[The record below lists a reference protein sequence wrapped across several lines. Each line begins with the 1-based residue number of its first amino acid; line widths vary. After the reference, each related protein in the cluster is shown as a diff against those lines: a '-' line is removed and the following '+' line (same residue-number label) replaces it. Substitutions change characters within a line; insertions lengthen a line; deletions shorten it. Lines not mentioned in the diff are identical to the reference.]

1 MLKCQT
7 VLARARTFCSR
18 AFSLAAHARGAPA
31 VEQNVVLEEEGLVG
45 IQDVWTESLK
55 RVDGQI
61 PAHIFTS
68 MIAPLKPV
76 SCDDDTFTIGA
87 PSSFAKDII
96 ATKYVEILSSAASEI
111 LGRPIKIVLTVAT
124 PGEIVESI
132 GMRTGVSEKPSVQT
146 SSRLVPE
153 EPGFPKK
160 FTFDNF
166 VVGDSNK
173 FAYHAALMVAEF
185 PGDKYNPLFIYGGTG
200 LGKTH
205 LLYAIKDY
213 AEKMTPNIKVKY
225 VQTSTFID
233 EFIATITL
241 KRDKASFDQ
250 KYINNKIIL
259 FDDIQA
265 LSGTDA
271 TQGKFFDIFNLL
283 YGSNSHIVL
292 SSDRPPSEIPQLA
305 DRIRSR
311 FEGGLQIDIVPPDL
325 ETRLAILHMKARA
338 EHIEIPDDALIYIAS
353 KVKDNIRSLEG
364 LLNRV
369 VASAR
374 LYGTRIDLAMVQDV
388 LKDQVTEPHQS
399 RTPSADVIQNLVAN
413 YYDIAIYDLTGKSRS
428 RPLVHARQVAMYLCR
443 DMTDA
448 TLIAI
453 GGQFGGRD
461 HTTVIHS
468 CRKIESLIK
477 TKREIFQE
485 VTELTNMI
493 NKSV

>member
-1 MLKCQT
+1 MD
-7 VLARARTFCSR
+7 
-18 AFSLAAHARGAPA
+18 H
-31 VEQNVVLEEEGLVG
+31 NVVLEEDRLVG
-45 IQDVWTESLK
+45 IQDVWSDCLE
-55 RVDGQI
+55 RVNGHI
-61 PAHIFTS
+61 PAHIFSS
-68 MIAPLKPV
+68 MISPLKPV
-76 SCDDDTFTIGA
+76 ALDDNTFTIGA

-96 ATKYVEILSSAASEI
+96 AAKYIDILAGAASAV
-111 LGRPIKIVLTVAT
+111 LGRPIDVVLTIST
-124 PGEIVESI
+124 PSTMVESMAI
-132 GMRTGVSEKPSVQT
+132 RSSAPEAPPEGA
-146 SSRLVPE
+146 SRLSSE
-153 EPGFPKK
+153 DPGLPKK
-160 FTFDNF
+160 YTFDNF
-166 VVGDSNK
+166 IVGDSNK

-213 AEKMTPNIKVKY
+213 AEKMTPNIKIKY

-250 KYINNKIIL
+250 KYINNKIVL

-283 YGSNSHIVL
+283 HGSNSHIVL

-311 FEGGLQIDIVPPDL
+311 FEGGLTIDITPPDL
-325 ETRLAILHMKARA
+325 ETRLAILHLKARA
-338 EHIEIPDDALIYIAS
+338 ENVAIPDDALIYIAS

-374 LYGTRIDLAMVQDV
+374 LYGTRIDLPMVQDV
-388 LKDQVTEPHQS
+388 LKDQVAEPHQT
-399 RTPSADVIQNLVAN
+399 RTPSAEVIQNLVAN
-413 YYDIAIYDLTGKSRS
+413 YYDIALYDLTGKSRS

-443 DMTDA
+443 EMTDA
-448 TLIAI
+448 TLIGI

-461 HTTVIHS
+461 HTTVLHS
-468 CRKIESLIK
+468 CRKIDSLIK
-477 TKREIFQE
+477 TKKEIFQE

>member
-1 MLKCQT
+1 MEPNVML
-7 VLARARTFCSR
+7 
-18 AFSLAAHARGAPA
+18 G
-31 VEQNVVLEEEGLVG
+31 EEIPLG
-45 IQDVWTESLK
+45 IEDVWSESLE

-61 PAHIFTS
+61 PAHIFSS
-68 MIAPLKPV
+68 MISPLKPI
-76 SCDDDTFTIGA
+76 SLEEDAFTIGA
-87 PSSFAKDII
+87 PSAFAKDII
-96 ATKYVEILSSAASEI
+96 ATKYIDILAGAASATI
-111 LGRPIKIVLTVAT
+111 GRPVHVVLTVAS
-124 PGEIVESI
+124 PGEMVESI
-132 GMRTGVSEKPSVQT
+132 AMRTPQASRQLENA
-146 SSRLVPE
+146 SRLSSEDPSY
-153 EPGFPKK
+153 PKK

-166 VVGDSNK
+166 IVGDSNK

-213 AEKMTPNIKVKY
+213 AEKMTPSIKVKY

-241 KRDKASFDQ
+241 KRDKATFDQ
-250 KYINNKIIL
+250 KYINNKIVL

-283 YGSNSHIVL
+283 HGSNSHIVL

-311 FEGGLQIDIVPPDL
+311 FEGGLRIDITPPDL
-325 ETRLAILHMKARA
+325 ETRLAILHLKARD
-338 EHIEIPDDALIYIAS
+338 ENVDIPDDALIYIAS

-388 LKDQVTEPHQS
+388 LKDQVAEPHQS
-399 RTPSADVIQNLVAN
+399 RTPSAEVIQNLVAN
-413 YYDIAIYDLTGKSRS
+413 YYNIAHYDLTSKSRS

-443 DMTDA
+443 EMTDA
-448 TLIAI
+448 TLIAV
-453 GGQFGGRD
+453 GMQFGGRD
-461 HTTVIHS
+461 HTTVLHS
-468 CRKIESLIK
+468 CRKIDSLIK

>member
-1 MLKCQT
+1 L
-7 VLARARTFCSR
+7 
-18 AFSLAAHARGAPA
+18 
-31 VEQNVVLEEEGLVG
+31 EQNVVMEEETVG
-45 IQDVWTESLK
+45 IHDMWSECLK
-55 RVDGQI
+55 RVDGQV
-61 PAHIFTS
+61 PAHIFSS
-68 MIAPLKPV
+68 MIAPLKPIALE
-76 SCDDDTFTIGA
+76 DDTFTIAA

-96 ATKYVEILSSAASEI
+96 AAKYVDIITSSASSAV
-111 LGRPIKIVLTVAT
+111 GRPVSVVFTVAS
-124 PGEIVESI
+124 PSEVVQEMAARASSAESQQE
-132 GMRTGVSEKPSVQT
+132 G
-146 SSRLVPE
+146 SRLAGE
-153 EPGFPKK
+153 EHGLPKK
-160 FTFDNF
+160 YTFDNF

-283 YGSNSHIVL
+283 HGSNSHIVL

-311 FEGGLQIDIVPPDL
+311 FEGGLRIDITPPDL
-325 ETRLAILHMKARA
+325 ETRLAILHLKARA
-338 EHIEIPDDALIYIAS
+338 EDVQIPDDALIFIAS

-374 LYGTRIDLAMVQDV
+374 LYGTRIDLPMVQDV
-388 LKDQVTEPHQS
+388 LKDQVVEPHQS
-399 RTPSADVIQNLVAN
+399 RTPSAEVIQNLVAN
-413 YYDIAIYDLTGKSRS
+413 YYNIAIYELTGKSRS

-443 DMTDA
+443 EMTDA
-448 TLIAI
+448 TLIGI
-453 GGQFGGRD
+453 GSQFGGRD
-461 HTTVIHS
+461 HTTVLHS
-468 CRKIESLIK
+468 CRKIDSLIK
-477 TKREIFQE
+477 TKRDVFQE

>member
-1 MLKCQT
+1 M
-7 VLARARTFCSR
+7 
-18 AFSLAAHARGAPA
+18 
-31 VEQNVVLEEEGLVG
+31 EQNVALEEESLLG
-45 IQDVWTESLK
+45 IQDVWTDCLG
-55 RVDGQI
+55 RVEGRI
-61 PAHIFTS
+61 PAHMFTS
-68 MIAPLKPV
+68 MISPLKPV
-76 SCDDDTFTIGA
+76 AIEDDSFTLGA
-87 PSSFAKDII
+87 PSSFAKDIVG
-96 ATKYVEILSSAASEI
+96 TKYLD
-111 LGRPIKIVLTVAT
+111 VLTEAVTVVVGHPMRVIITVIT
-124 PGEIVESI
+124 PGEMVESMA
-132 GMRTGVSEKPSVQT
+132 MRNPTPDSPPES

-153 EPGFPKK
+153 DPGPPKK
-160 FTFDNF
+160 YTFDNF
-166 VVGDSNK
+166 IVGDSNK

-213 AEKMTPNIKVKY
+213 AEKMTPNIKIKY

-250 KYINNKIIL
+250 KYINNKIVL

-283 YGSNSHIVL
+283 HGSNSHIVL

-311 FEGGLQIDIVPPDL
+311 FEGGLRIDITPPDL
-325 ETRLAILHMKARA
+325 ETRLAILHLKARA
-338 EHIEIPDDALIYIAS
+338 EDVQIPDDALIYIAS

-374 LYGTRIDLAMVQDV
+374 LYGTRIDLPMVQDV
-388 LKDQVTEPHQS
+388 LKDQVVEPHQS
-399 RTPSADVIQNLVAN
+399 RTPSAEVIQNLVAN
-413 YYDIAIYDLTGKSRS
+413 YYDIGVLDLTGKSRS

-443 DMTDA
+443 EMTDA
-448 TLIAI
+448 TLIGI

-461 HTTVIHS
+461 HTTVLHS
-468 CRKIESLIK
+468 CRKIDSLIK

>member
-1 MLKCQT
+1 M
-7 VLARARTFCSR
+7 
-18 AFSLAAHARGAPA
+18 
-31 VEQNVVLEEEGLVG
+31 EQNVVLEEMAGVEKAWAETL
-45 IQDVWTESLK
+45 S
-55 RVDGQI
+55 RVDGNV
-61 PAHIFTS
+61 PEHMFSS
-68 MIAPLKPV
+68 MISTLKPL
-76 SCDDDTFTIGA
+76 SLGDETFTLGA
-87 PSSFAKDII
+87 PNAFAKDII
-96 ATKYVEILSSAASEI
+96 SSKYMDVLAGAASAA
-111 LGRPIKIVLTVAT
+111 LGRPTSVVLTISSPSEMVQSIAGRT
-124 PGEIVESI
+124 PGRDETN
-132 GMRTGVSEKPSVQT
+132 GD
-146 SSRLVPE
+146 SRRLMPE
-153 EPGFPKK
+153 EALPKK
-160 FTFDNF
+160 YTFDNF

-205 LLYAIKDY
+205 LMYAIKDY
-213 AEKMTPNIKVKY
+213 AENMTPNIKIKY

-241 KRDKASFDQ
+241 KRDKATFDQ

-292 SSDRPPSEIPQLA
+292 SSDRPPSEIPQLT

-311 FEGGLQIDIVPPDL
+311 FEGGLTIDITPPDL
-325 ETRLAILHMKARA
+325 ETRLAILHVKARA
-338 EHIEIPDDALIYIAS
+338 ENVQIPDDALIYIAS

-374 LYGTRIDLAMVQDV
+374 LYGTRIDLEMVQDV
-388 LKDQVTEPHQS
+388 LKDQVAESHQS
-399 RTPSADVIQNLVAN
+399 RTPSTDVIQTLVAN
-413 YYDIAIYDLTGKSRS
+413 YYNIEMADLIGKSRS

-443 DMTDA
+443 EMTDA

-453 GGQFGGRD
+453 GGQFGNRD

-468 CRKIESLIK
+468 CKKIEFNIK

-493 NKSV
+493 NKSI

>member
-1 MLKCQT
+1 MDKQ
-7 VLARARTFCSR
+7 V
-18 AFSLAAHARGAPA
+18 AF
-31 VEQNVVLEEEGLVG
+31 EEEVLVG
-45 IQDVWTESLK
+45 IQDIWNDCLS
-55 RVDGQI
+55 RVEGRI
-61 PAHIFTS
+61 PAHIFSS
-68 MIAPLKPV
+68 MIAPLAPISV
-76 SCDDDTFTIGA
+76 EGDTFTIGA

-96 ATKYVEILSSAASEI
+96 SAKYIDVIAGAASDAI
-111 LGRPIKIVLTVAT
+111 GRPVHVVLTVAT
-124 PGEIVESI
+124 PPAMVESMAI
-132 GMRTGVSEKPSVQT
+132 RGSGTGPQAEGA
-146 SSRLVPE
+146 SRLASE
-153 EPGFPKK
+153 DQGAPKK
-160 FTFDNF
+160 YTFDNF

-213 AEKMTPNIKVKY
+213 AEKMTPNIKIKY

-250 KYINNKIIL
+250 KYINNKIVL

-283 YGSNSHIVL
+283 HGSNSHIVL
-292 SSDRPPSEIPQLA
+292 SSDRPPSDIPQLA

-311 FEGGLQIDIVPPDL
+311 FEGGLRIDITPPDL
-325 ETRLAILHMKARA
+325 ETRLAILHLKARA
-338 EHIEIPDDALIYIAS
+338 ENVEIPDDALIFIAS

-374 LYGTRIDLAMVQDV
+374 LYGTRIDLPMVQDV
-388 LKDQVTEPHQS
+388 LKDQVAEPHQS
-399 RTPSADVIQNLVAN
+399 RTPSAEFIQNLVAD
-413 YYDIAIYDLTGKSRS
+413 YYDIEIVDLTGKSRS

-443 DMTDA
+443 EMTDA
-448 TLIAI
+448 TLIGI
-453 GGQFGGRD
+453 GGQFGARD
-461 HTTVIHS
+461 HTTVLHS
-468 CRKIESLIK
+468 CRKIDSLIK
-477 TKREIFQE
+477 TKREVFQE

-493 NKSV
+493 NKSI

>member
-1 MLKCQT
+1 M
-7 VLARARTFCSR
+7 
-18 AFSLAAHARGAPA
+18 
-31 VEQNVVLEEEGLVG
+31 EQHVVLEEE
-45 IQDVWTESLK
+45 SLLK
-55 RVDGQI
+55 VDDIWRDTLERIDGQV
-61 PAHIFTS
+61 PGHIFSS
-68 MIAPLKPV
+68 MISPLKPL
-76 SCDDDTFTIGA
+76 SLDEGSFTIGA

-96 ATKYVEILSSAASEI
+96 STKYADIIARAASSA
-111 LGRPIKIVLTVAT
+111 LGRQVHIVLTVST
-124 PGEIVESI
+124 PEAIVEAMA
-132 GMRTGVSEKPSVQT
+132 MRSSEQET
-146 SSRLVPE
+146 SSERARLLTPDE
-153 EPGFPKK
+153 GLPKK

-185 PGDKYNPLFIYGGTG
+185 PGEKYNPLFIYGGTG

-241 KRDKASFDQ
+241 KRDKATYDQ

-265 LSGTDA
+265 LSYTDA

-283 YGSNSHIVL
+283 QVSNSHIVL
-292 SSDRPPSEIPQLA
+292 SSDRPPSEMPQLA

-311 FEGGLQIDIVPPDL
+311 FEGGLRIDITPPDL
-325 ETRLAILHMKARA
+325 ETRLAILHLNARA
-338 EHIEIPDDALIYIAS
+338 ENVDIPDDALIYIAS

-388 LKDQVTEPHQS
+388 LKDQVAEPHQS
-399 RTPSADVIQNLVAN
+399 KAPSIEVIQNLVAN
-413 YYDIAIYDLTGKSRS
+413 YYRVEIVDLVSKSRS
-428 RPLVHARQVAMYLCR
+428 RSLVHARHMAMYLCR
-443 DMTDA
+443 EMTDA
-448 TLIAI
+448 TLINI

-461 HTTVIHS
+461 HTTVIHA
-468 CRKIESLIK
+468 CTKIDSLIK
-477 TKREIFQE
+477 TKRDIFQE
-485 VTELTNMI
+485 VTELTNTI
-493 NKSV
+493 NKAI

>member
-1 MLKCQT
+1 MDRQ
-7 VLARARTFCSR
+7 A
-18 AFSLAAHARGAPA
+18 A
-31 VEQNVVLEEEGLVG
+31 VEE
-45 IQDVWTESLK
+45 ESLLGVGELWSSCLDDIER
-55 RVDGQI
+55 RV
-61 PAHIFTS
+61 PLHIFTS
-68 MIAPLKPV
+68 IISPLRPMALDGD
-76 SCDDDTFTIGA
+76 SLTLGA
-87 PSSFAKDII
+87 TSAFAKDII
-96 ATKYVEILSSAASEI
+96 SDKYLDIITESSSRVLS
-111 LGRPIKIVLTVAT
+111 RPVRVVVTIST
-124 PGEIVESI
+124 PGEVVESI
-132 GMRTGVSEKPSVQT
+132 ASRAGTPTQQEGT
-146 SSRLVPE
+146 SLLVGQDPE
-153 EPGFPKK
+153 PPKK
-160 FTFDNF
+160 YTFDNF
-166 VVGDSNK
+166 VVGNSNK

-250 KYINNKIIL
+250 KYISNKIVL

-265 LSGTDA
+265 LGATDA

-283 YGSNSHIVL
+283 YESNNHIVL
-292 SSDRPPSEIPQLA
+292 SSDRPPSDIPQLA

-311 FEGGLQIDIVPPDL
+311 FEGGLQIDITPPDL
-325 ETRLAILHMKARA
+325 ETRLAILHLKARE
-338 EHIEIPDDALIYIAS
+338 EHVEIPDDALIFIAS

-388 LKDQVTEPHQS
+388 LKDQVAEPHLS
-399 RTPSADVIQNLVAN
+399 KAPSAEIIQNLVAN
-413 YYDIAIYDLTGKSRS
+413 YYDIAVLDLTGKNRS

-443 DMTDA
+443 EMTDA
-448 TLIAI
+448 TLIGI

-461 HTTVIHS
+461 HTTVLHS

-477 TKREIFQE
+477 TKRETFQE